1 MARAARLGV
10 VERLLSRVKDKLSHG
25 GHLASYVAAAVCER
39 GEKMNSASLTAV
51 LCSPFRVVHFNEV
64 LSGTQK
70 S

>member
-25 GHLASYVAAAVCER
+25 GHLAYVQGP

>member
-39 GEKMNSASLTAV
+39 GEKMNSASLAV
-51 LCSPFRVVHFNEV
+51 VFSF
-64 LSGTQK
+64 
-70 S
+70 